1 MGLVC
6 VCACLRARPRVCRC
20 VLMHAHA
27 QELFGSTN
35 NARGNERL
43 HGDYPT
49 APGEMLTAKLEQI
62 KWLSGLGVPC
72 SNL

>member
-6 VCACLRARPRVCRC
+6 VCVRTRPCMCMC
-20 VLMHAHA
+20 VHVHAHA
-27 QELFGSTN
+27 QELFVSTN
-35 NARGNERL
+35 DARGNERL